1 MKIKVLLVIA
11 AVSMAAIISACS
23 GSMSTGNSANT
34 TNSNAAKPANTTAA
48 NTTAANTTD
57 SNSSAPAGD
66 IVKLDEGGILMTVP
80 KGFTSTKQGADVVVS
95 TADDGVAVRF
105 TVPEDGDYEKAVSDA
120 ADNLDKYIKDVK
132 VESKAKKDT
141 INGMDAMTSSGTGKD
156 KDGKKVNWELTVL
169 KTDKK
174 PVLVIIYA
182 EEASIAKHAADLESF
197 LNSVKKQ

>member
-1 MKIKVLLVIA
+1 MKIKFLLAIA
-11 AVSMAAIISACS
+11 AVSIAAIISACS
-23 GSMSTGNSANT
+23 GSVSTGNSNAN
-34 TNSNAAKPANTTAA
+34 AKPANTTAV
-48 NTTAANTTD
+48 NTS
-57 SNSSAPAGD
+57 SNSTSSNAAAPAPAGD
-66 IVKLDEGGILMTVP
+66 VVKLDEGGIQMTVP

-95 TADDGVAVRF
+95 TDDDGVAVRF

-141 INGMDAMTSSGTGKD
+141 INGMEAMTSSGTGKD

-169 KTDKK
+169 KTEKK

-182 EEASIAKHAADLESF
+182 EETSLAKHAADLESF